1 MNDARAA
8 FFVSLLLMALAVIA
22 AGLVF
27 DWPHAALTAVGFCI
41 YFLWRHMRGI
51 GRLLDWARQP
61 LGTPPPVAMG
71 NGVWDIVFGA
81 LTRRHRESKA
91 QQHELNLALD
101 RFRLAAEA
109 LPDGVIILDEGQQIE
124 WMNRQASLCLSLH
137 ATTDVGTRILH
148 LLREPE
154 FHAYLADPD
163 NTNRALA
170 LSTTRNPG
178 HSLHL
183 QLTPFSAGRSL
194 LLVRDITQLV
204 RMTTMR
210 RDFVANVSHE
220 LKTPLTVT
228 LGFLETLEDAPADT
242 TPAERAHYVQMATT
256 QARRMQHLIDEL
268 LTLAVLETDAPPKN
282 QHFAVA
288 TLMETVVADAK
299 ALSKAQHEIHLDV
312 GGTAAF
318 IHGDAAELNS
328 ALLNLASNA
337 VHYTPPGGR
346 IALHWR
352 ILDSG
357 EGELGVTDN
366 GIGIALSD
374 IERLTERFFRADR
387 SRVRS
392 AGDAEYAGGT
402 GLGLAIVKQ
411 VVERHHGKLV
421 ISSVL
426 GQGSKF
432 CIVLPAY
439 RLA

>member
-1 MNDARAA
+1 MNDARVA
-8 FFVSLLLMALAVIA
+8 FFGSLLLMTLGVVA

-27 DWPHAALTAVGFCI
+27 GWAHAAITAVGFCV
-41 YFLWRHMRGI
+41 YFLFRHMRGI

-61 LGTPPPVAMG
+61 LGTSPPVAMG
-71 NGVWDIVFGA
+71 NGVWDMVFGA

-109 LPDGVIILDEGQQIE
+109 LPDGVVILDEGQQIE
-124 WMNRQASLCLSLH
+124 WMNRQASLCLNLDTS
-137 ATTDVGTRILH
+137 TDVGTRILH

-154 FHAYLADPD
+154 FHDYLADPD
-163 NTNRALA
+163 SFTRALT
-170 LSTTRNPG
+170 LSTTRHPG

-228 LGFLETLEDAPADT
+228 LGFLEALEDAPADT
-242 TPAERAHYVQMATT
+242 SPAERAQYVQMATT
-256 QARRMQHLIDEL
+256 QARRMQHLINEL

-282 QHFAVA
+282 QQFSVA
-288 TLMETVVADAK
+288 TLLGSVLADAK
-299 ALSKAQHEIHLDV
+299 ALSKDQHEIFLD
-312 GGTAAF
+312 GETAAF
-318 IHGDAAELNS
+318 IHGDVAELNS

-337 VHYTPPGGR
+337 VHYTPPGGC
-346 IALHWR
+346 IKLHWR
-352 ILDSG
+352 ILENG

-387 SRVRS
+387 SRARS
-392 AGDAEYAGGT
+392 VANVAYAGGT

-411 VVERHHGKLV
+411 VVERHNGKLV
-421 ISSVL
+421 INSVL
-426 GQGSKF
+426 GKGSTF

>member
-8 FFVSLLLMALAVIA
+8 FFGSLLLMALGVIA

-61 LGTPPPVAMG
+61 LGTSPPVAMG

-163 NTNRALA
+163 NCNRALA
-170 LSTTRNPG
+170 LSTKRNPG

-228 LGFLETLEDAPADT
+228 LGFLEALEDAPADT

-282 QHFAVA
+282 QHLAIA
-288 TLMETVVADAK
+288 TLMETVLADAK
-299 ALSKAQHEIHLDV
+299 ALSKAQHEIRLDT
-312 GGTAAF
+312 GAPAF
-318 IHGDAAELNS
+318 IHGDTAELNS

-337 VHYTPPGGR
+337 VHYTPPGGC

-352 ILDSG
+352 ILDTG
-357 EGELGVTDN
+357 EGEQ
-366 GIGIALSD
+366 IG
-374 IERLTERFFRADR
+374 RAH
-387 SRVRS
+387 V
-392 AGDAEYAGGT
+392 
-402 GLGLAIVKQ
+402 
-411 VVERHHGKLV
+411 
-421 ISSVL
+421 
-426 GQGSKF
+426 
-432 CIVLPAY
+432 
-439 RLA
+439 